1 MHDHPSLLGRLQGNL
16 QVLELLL
23 RIFLLRHEGS
33 GYSSQYFQA
42 ELGDTLPEDA
52 FTGNDS
58 LAGLVAR
65 FNQAAEAT
73 EGMTPIDPAVVEL
86 RDALA
91 HGRIAYLEDGVPARL
106 LRFSKPSDGSVTVT
120 FSAVMNRDWF
130 FSQIGLVAHQHDKV
144 IEAAR
149 MFGGDD
155 LIPVSE
161 GGA

>member
-1 MHDHPSLLGRLQGNL
+1 M

-33 GYSSQYFQA
+33 GFSSQYFHA

-52 FTGNDS
+52 FTNHDS
-58 LAGLVAR
+58 LAGLVAK
-65 FNQAAEAT
+65 FNQVAEGT
-73 EGMTPIDPAVVEL
+73 DGLSPIDLAVVEL

-91 HGRIAYLEDGVPARL
+91 HGRIAYLEDGAPARL
-106 LRFSKPSDGSVTVT
+106 LKLSKPTNGSVSVT

-130 FSQIGLVAHQHDKV
+130 FSQIGLVAHQHDKI

-149 MFGGDD
+149 MFSYDE
-155 LIPVSE
+155 LIPVSDS
-161 GGA
+161 GA